1 MSIIRKGLAH
11 AGPGYF
17 ARNNMYF
24 VTSGGQVKKY
34 ATPAERMSGKVAI
47 VQRGGSSNSLGRI
60 IFRFDNRFSVYLH
73 HTNAPWAFQAGKR
86 AISHGCIRLQRP
98 LDLARFVLS
107 DSNQDKYDKIEYSFQ
122 CDLSSKDSTM
132 FIKKVDLEPQIPVY
146 LLYNTLF
153 RAPGSNVVSEYA
165 DVYGLDRK
173 LYYKLMRIVDPID
186 SARNAN
192 KEKSRQSGSTASP
205 ERKKPSADSNR
216 VSSPSSE
223 HPSNNATVKRED
235 DNKPTV

>member
-1 MSIIRKGLAH
+1 
-11 AGPGYF
+11 
-17 ARNNMYF
+17 
-24 VTSGGQVKKY
+24 
-34 ATPAERMSGKVAI
+34 
-47 VQRGGSSNSLGRI
+47 
-60 IFRFDNRFSVYLH
+60 
-73 HTNAPWAFQAGKR
+73 
-86 AISHGCIRLQRP
+86 
-98 LDLARFVLS
+98 
-107 DSNQDKYDKIEYSFQ
+107 
-122 CDLSSKDSTM
+122 M

-192 KEKSRQSGSTASP
+192 KEKSRQSGSTASS